1 MSAKKDLVL
10 VLDASASMKELVRN
24 DGTLMKKIEKLRLEI
39 GKLLQGLTDG
49 PRLLVFSFGG
59 GIRKIYDGYDKAE
72 AIAAIVLMDTNESN
86 TAIWDSLERVLG
98 EIKAVGISDALVA
111 CITDGEDNSS
121 GMSRSEV
128 TDAYKTHKGLT
139 LKVLILNELIGDAEI
154 LDEDMQGEVV
164 HIKDFS
170 QIEEK
175 LQIKDTRLVAYDE
188 LPINAA
194 VLNLS
199 EDGQQA
205 AEAAGRAMKR
215 IVPFLEKATGLR
227 YYPVPTII
235 VDRKVAKQVGV
246 SVKEVGEV
254 VSVDPSEV
262 LIELSKLVS
271 GVAIAF
277 HVRGLY
283 LANDPENSLRESAAR
298 NYYEGFLPYMSEQQR
313 FRFVGLAEAIGQY
326 IAKYGEGDFAK
337 AEGYYNGSF
346 IELGKVRGLR
356 STSPFAF
363 LMKCLRLI
371 SKTLRDMDLE
381 LQNQLVLTNGYFE
394 MFDPSNR
401 QSMRIIE
408 RTPNLDI
415 WARYATAEQM
425 TVLKNSLKED
435 GTWVKKA
442 SILSAVLD
450 IAVDILERA
459 YRDLARFKIKFIRII
474 DEIRTFG
481 CYVPAGEQ
489 GKEWLEKIMFIAG
502 CPEEVSIGNTG
513 YVLLYKDVCMEH
525 IGYTEDSPKVVDSEI
540 WPALLDSVLC
550 HEHFHAITEEGIDEV
565 GKRSTSA
572 ATWTKVDSIVSE
584 GTAEWSEIEFNRGNK
599 EMTEITIKHASSGK
613 LPGWPYRGAIVL
625 EEKVQ
630 EVGVQLVSDVVKT
643 FRAGMADKAYESF
656 KKES

>member
-39 GKLLQGLTDG
+39 GKLLQGIANGT
-49 PRLLVFSFGG
+49 RLLVFAFGG
-59 GIRKIYDGYDKAE
+59 RIHKIYDGYDKAG
-72 AIAAIVLMDTNESN
+72 AIAAIGLMDTNESN
-86 TAIWDSLERVLG
+86 TAIWDSLEKVLK
-98 EIKAVGISDALVA
+98 EIQAEEILDALVA

-128 TDAYKTHKGLT
+128 TDTYKAHKGLT

-170 QIEEK
+170 QINEK
-175 LQIKDTRLVAYDE
+175 LQIKDTRLVSYDE

-205 AEAAGRAMKR
+205 ADAAGSAMKR

-262 LIELSKLVS
+262 FIELSELVK

-277 HVRGLY
+277 HTRRLY
-283 LANDPENSLRESAAR
+283 VPSNSYESAVKDF
-298 NYYEGFLPYMSEQQR
+298 YKEFLPQMSDQQR
-313 FRFVGLAEAIGQY
+313 FRFVGLAEGIGSY
-326 IAKYGEGDFAK
+326 IAGYGKGDFAEVEK
-337 AEGYYNGSF
+337 HAKYWLDEF
-346 IELGKVRGLR
+346 GKVRGLR
-356 STSPFAF
+356 SADLFSFF
-363 LMKCLRLI
+363 MNCLRLI
-371 SKTLRDMDLE
+371 AKTLREMDSK
-381 LQNQLVLTNGYFE
+381 LQNQLAVTSGYFR
-394 MFDPSNR
+394 FYDPLDK
-401 QSMRIIE
+401 QGERIIE
-408 RTPNLDI
+408 RMPNLDI
-415 WARYATAEQM
+415 WVRYATPEQM
-425 TVLKNSLKED
+425 KTLRESLKDD
-435 GTWVKKA
+435 GTWIKGA
-442 SILSAVLD
+442 SVLSAVLD

-481 CYVPAGEQ
+481 CYVPAGKQ

-502 CPEEVSIGNTG
+502 CPEEVSIGDTG

-550 HEHFHAITEEGIDEV
+550 HEHFHAITEEGIDEA
-565 GKRSTSA
+565 GMRSTSP
-572 ATWTKVDSIVSE
+572 ATWTKVDTIVSE
-584 GTAEWSEIEFNRGNK
+584 GSAEWSEIEFNRGNK
-599 EMTEITIKHASSGK
+599 EMTEITIEHASSGK

-643 FRAGMADKAYESF
+643 FRAGMADKAYDSF